1 METAQTSASK
11 TAGTGRE
18 LQHYIG
24 VLRKR
29 WPMLAALVVLATVG
43 TIVWTMR
50 QPRIYEATCSIIIE
64 ANAPQVLEGVK
75 DVIEMGPGGWIYREF
90 AQTQFRIILSRENT
104 QRVID
109 RLGLE
114 HDPSFSRTA
123 DGKGQVS
130 RQDIVFRLL
139 QNVRVVGVRDSR
151 IANITVRDTDPERAV
166 RIANAFADTYI
177 ERNLDYKL
185 EGARTA
191 GSWLGEQTVDL
202 RKRLEAS
209 ELELYKFKKER
220 NLLDVGLDDKLGMT
234 RQNLQALNQKL
245 ADVKAKRIEI
255 ESIRKLILA
264 AKNDIAERESLP
276 EIRDNVVVQKLRENY
291 LDLSKIKADLDS
303 RYGEKHPKIENI
315 QKQLEAIQHD
325 YRKELDQ
332 VLKAFDKRYQAL
344 LDTESGLS
352 KWMHQEKQ
360 QALELAKLEV
370 EYRPLSR
377 DAENNAKMFSL
388 ISQRQK
394 EIDLTGLLRSNNV
407 RILDRANTPKWPV
420 SPRLSFNLAVG
431 LFVGLL
437 LGLLLVFGIEAL
449 DNTVKTPEAAE
460 ALVGAPLLG
469 VLPILVHSRQRTAEN
484 ATERDLT
491 VFKDPTSA
499 AAEAC
504 RSIRTNLMFLS
515 AEKEV
520 QVLVVTSPGPQDG
533 KTTAAISLAVTMA
546 QGGARVLLVDTDMR
560 KPRIHRSFGLKSD
573 RGLST
578 VMTGDATLADVICHS
593 QVPNLDVLPCGPTP
607 PNPAEL
613 IHTER
618 FREILAQCRR
628 EYGRV
633 VLDSPPAAF
642 VTDPAILGNLA
653 DGVVLVVRAGHTTRE
668 VVSFARRQINDA
680 RARILGV
687 VINQTDRRAG
697 GYGYGYGYSY
707 YAPYGRYYRSA

>member
-1 METAQTSASK
+1 METAQESASK
-11 TAGTGRE
+11 SAGTSRE

-29 WPMLAALVVLATVG
+29 WPVLAALVVMVTVG
-43 TIVWTMR
+43 TLVWTIR
-50 QPRIYEATCSIIIE
+50 QPRIYEAACSIIIE
-64 ANAPQVLEGVK
+64 TNAPQVLEGVK
-75 DVIEMGPGGWIYREF
+75 DVIEMGSGSWMYREF
-90 AQTQFRIILSRENT
+90 SQTQFRIILSRENT

-109 RLGLE
+109 RMGLE
-114 HDPSFSRTA
+114 HDPTFGRTV

-130 RQDIVFRLL
+130 GQDIVSRLL
-139 QNVRVVGVRDSR
+139 GMVKVGGVRDSR
-151 IANITVRDTDPERAV
+151 IANIAVRDTDPERAV

-202 RKRLEAS
+202 RKRLEDS

-220 NLLDVGLDDKLGMT
+220 NLLDIGLDDKQGMT

-245 ADVKAKRIEI
+245 ADVRAKRIEI

-276 EIRDNVVVQKLRENY
+276 EIRDNVVVEKLRENY
-291 LDLSKIKADLDS
+291 LDLLKIKADLDS
-303 RYGEKHPKIENI
+303 RYGEKHPKIDNI
-315 QKQLEAIQHD
+315 QKQIEAIQRD
-325 YRKELDQ
+325 YRRELDQ

-377 DAENNAKMFSL
+377 DAENNAKMFGL

-407 RILDRANTPKWPV
+407 RILDRATTPRWPV
-420 SPRLSFNLAVG
+420 SPRLPLNLAVG
-431 LFVGLL
+431 LFAGLF
-437 LGLLLVFGIEAL
+437 LGMLLVFGIEAL

-469 VLPILVHSRQRTAEN
+469 MLPILVHARQRTAAN
-484 ATERDLT
+484 TTERDLT

-520 QVLVVTSPGPQDG
+520 HVLVVTSPGPQDG

-560 KPRIHRSFGLKSD
+560 KPRVHRAFGLKSD

-578 VMTGDATLADVICHS
+578 VMMGDAALADVICHS
-593 QVPNLDVLPCGPTP
+593 EVPNLDVLPCGPTP

-618 FREILAQCRR
+618 FRQILEQCKRD
-628 EYGRV
+628 YARV
-633 VLDSPPAAF
+633 VLDSPPAGF

-668 VVSFARRQINDA
+668 AVSFARRQLSDA

-687 VINQTDRRAG
+687 IINRTDRRAG
-697 GYGYGYGYSY
+697 GYGYYSY

>member
-1 METAQTSASK
+1 METAQASASK
-11 TAGTGRE
+11 TAGTVRE
-18 LQHYIG
+18 FQHYIG

-29 WPMLAALVVLATVG
+29 WPVLAAVVVLATVG
-43 TIVWTMR
+43 TVVWTMR
-50 QPRIYEATCSIIIE
+50 QPRIFQANCSIIIE
-64 ANAPQVLEGVK
+64 NNAPQVLEGVK
-75 DVIEMGPGGWIYREF
+75 DVVEMGSGGWMYREF
-90 AQTQFRIILSRENT
+90 SQTQFRIILSQENA

-114 HDPSFSRTA
+114 HDPSVGRTA
-123 DGKGQVS
+123 DGRQVS
-130 RQDIVFRLL
+130 RQDMVSRLL
-139 QNVRVVGVRDSR
+139 GSVKVAGVRDSR
-151 IANITVRDTDPERAV
+151 IANITVSDTDPERAT

-202 RKRLEAS
+202 RKRLETS

-220 NLLDVGLDDKLGMT
+220 NLLDLGLDDKLGMT

-245 ADVKAKRIEI
+245 ADVRAKRIEV

-264 AKNDIAERESLP
+264 AKNDIAEKESLP
-276 EIRDNVVVQKLRENY
+276 EIRDNVVVEKLRENY
-291 LDLSKIKADLDS
+291 LDLSKIKADLDA
-303 RYGEKHPKIENI
+303 RYGEKHPKIDNI
-315 QKQLEAIQHD
+315 QKQLEAIQRD
-325 YRKELDQ
+325 YRRELDQ

-377 DAENNAKMFSL
+377 DAENNAKMFGL

-407 RILDRANTPKWPV
+407 RILDRAITPRWPV

-431 LFVGLL
+431 LFAGLV
-437 LGLLLVFGIEAL
+437 LGMLLVLGIEAL
-449 DNTVKTPEAAE
+449 DNTIKTPEAAE

-469 VLPILVHSRQRTAEN
+469 MLPILVHARQRTAEN

-515 AEKEV
+515 AEKDV
-520 QVLVVTSPGPQDG
+520 HVLVVTSPGPQDG
-533 KTTAAISLAVTMA
+533 KTTAAISLAITMA

-578 VMTGDATLADVICHS
+578 VMMGDAKLADVVFHS
-593 QVPNLDVLPCGPTP
+593 EVPNLDVLPCGPTP

-613 IHTER
+613 IHTDR
-618 FREILAQCRR
+618 FREILEQCKRD
-628 EYGRV
+628 YSRV
-633 VLDSPPAAF
+633 VLDSPPAGF

-668 VVSFARRQINDA
+668 AVSFARRQINDA

-687 VINQTDRRAG
+687 IINRTDRRAG
-697 GYGYGYGYSY
+697 GYGYYSY
-707 YAPYGRYYRSA
+707 YAPYGRYYRAA

>member
-1 METAQTSASK
+1 METAQASASK
-11 TAGTGRE
+11 TAGTVRE
-18 LQHYIG
+18 FQHYIG

-29 WPMLAALVVLATVG
+29 WPVLAAVVVLATVG
-43 TIVWTMR
+43 TVVWTMR
-50 QPRIYEATCSIIIE
+50 QPRIFQANCSIIIE
-64 ANAPQVLEGVK
+64 NNAPQVLEGVK
-75 DVIEMGPGGWIYREF
+75 DVVEMGSGGWMYREF
-90 AQTQFRIILSRENT
+90 SQTQFRIILSQENA

-114 HDPSFSRTA
+114 HDPSVGRTA
-123 DGKGQVS
+123 DGRQVS
-130 RQDIVFRLL
+130 RQDMVSRLL
-139 QNVRVVGVRDSR
+139 GRVKVAGVRDSR
-151 IANITVRDTDPERAV
+151 IANITVSDTDPERAT

-202 RKRLEAS
+202 RKRLETS

-220 NLLDVGLDDKLGMT
+220 NLLDLGLDDKLGMT
-234 RQNLQALNQKL
+234 RQNLQVLNQKL
-245 ADVKAKRIEI
+245 ADVRAKRIEV

-264 AKNDIAERESLP
+264 AKNDIAEKESLP
-276 EIRDNVVVQKLRENY
+276 EIRDNVVVEKLRENY
-291 LDLSKIKADLDS
+291 LDLSKIKADLDA
-303 RYGEKHPKIENI
+303 RYGEKHPKIDNI
-315 QKQLEAIQHD
+315 QKQLEAIQRD
-325 YRKELDQ
+325 YRRELDQ

-377 DAENNAKMFSL
+377 DAENNAKMFGL

-407 RILDRANTPKWPV
+407 RILDRATTPRWPV
-420 SPRLSFNLAVG
+420 SPRLSLNLAVG
-431 LFVGLL
+431 LFAGLVLGML
-437 LGLLLVFGIEAL
+437 LMLGIEAL
-449 DNTVKTPEAAE
+449 DNTIKTPEAAE

-469 VLPILVHSRQRTAEN
+469 MLPILVHARQRTAEN

-515 AEKEV
+515 AEKDV
-520 QVLVVTSPGPQDG
+520 HVLVVTSPGPQDG
-533 KTTAAISLAVTMA
+533 KTTAAISLAITMA

-578 VMTGDATLADVICHS
+578 VMMGDAKLADVVFHS
-593 QVPNLDVLPCGPTP
+593 EVPNLDVLPCGPTP

-618 FREILAQCRR
+618 FREILEQCKRD
-628 EYGRV
+628 YSRV
-633 VLDSPPAAF
+633 VLDSPPAGF

-668 VVSFARRQINDA
+668 AASFARRQLTDA

-687 VINQTDRRAG
+687 VINRTDRRAG
-697 GYGYGYGYSY
+697 GYGYYSY
-707 YAPYGRYYRSA
+707 YAPYGRYYRAA

>member
-1 METAQTSASK
+1 METPQASESK
-11 TAGTGRE
+11 NAGTGHE
-18 LQHYIG
+18 LQHYVG

-29 WPMLAALVVLATVG
+29 WPVVAAFVVLAAVG
-43 TIVWTMR
+43 TMVWTIR
-50 QPRIYEATCSIIIE
+50 QPRIYEASCSIIIE
-64 ANAPQVLEGVK
+64 TNAPQVLEGFK
-75 DVIEMGPGGWIYREF
+75 DVIEMGPGGWMYREF
-90 AQTQFRIILSRENT
+90 SQTQFRIILSQENA

-114 HDPSFSRTA
+114 HDPIFARTV
-123 DGKGQVS
+123 DGKGQTS
-130 RQDIVFRLL
+130 RQDIVSQLL
-139 QNVRVVGVRDSR
+139 KNVKVVGLRESR
-151 IANITVRDTDPERAV
+151 IASITVRDTDPARAV

-209 ELELYKFKKER
+209 ELDLYKFKKER
-220 NLLDVGLDDKLGMT
+220 NLLDVSLDDKQGMT

-245 ADVKAKRIEI
+245 ADVKVRRIEI

-276 EIRDNVVVQKLRENY
+276 EIRDNPVVQKLRENY
-291 LDLSKIKADLDS
+291 LDLSKTKADLDA
-303 RYGEKHPKIENI
+303 RYGEKHPKIDNI
-315 QKQLEAIQHD
+315 QKQLEAIQRD

-344 LDTESGLS
+344 LDTETGLS

-360 QALELAKLEV
+360 QALDLAKIEV

-377 DAENNAKMFSL
+377 DAENNAKMFGL
-388 ISQRQK
+388 VSQRQK

-407 RILDRANTPKWPV
+407 RILDRAITPRLPV

-431 LFVGLL
+431 LFAGLI
-437 LGLLLVFGIEAL
+437 LGLLLVLGIEAL

-469 VLPILVHSRQRTAEN
+469 MLPVLVHARQRTSAN

-520 QVLVVTSPGPQDG
+520 RVLVVTSPGPQDG

-546 QGGARVLLVDTDMR
+546 QGGGRVLLVDTDMR

-578 VMTGDATLADVICHS
+578 VMMGDAALADVICHS
-593 QVPNLDVLPCGPTP
+593 EVPNLDVLPCGPTP

-613 IHTER
+613 IHTGR
-618 FREILAQCRR
+618 FREILDQCRR
-628 EYGRV
+628 DYSRV
-633 VLDSPPAAF
+633 VMDSPPAGF

-668 VVSFARRQINDA
+668 AVSFARRQINDA

-687 VINQTDRRAG
+687 VINRTDRRAA
-697 GYGYGYGYSY
+697 GYGYSY
-707 YAPYGRYYRSA
+707 YAPYGRYYHAA

>member
-1 METAQTSASK
+1 METAQASAWK

-18 LQHYIG
+18 FQHYIG

-29 WPMLAALVVLATVG
+29 WPSFAAVVVLAAVG
-43 TIVWTMR
+43 TVIWTIR
-50 QPRIYEATCSIIIE
+50 QPRIFEASCAIIIE
-64 ANAPQVLEGVK
+64 NNAPQVLEGVK
-75 DVIEMGPGGWIYREF
+75 DVVEMGSGGWMYREF
-90 AQTQFRIILSRENT
+90 SQTQFRIILSQENA

-114 HDPSFSRTA
+114 HDPSFGRTA
-123 DGKGQVS
+123 DGKGQVP
-130 RQDIVFRLL
+130 RQDIVSRLRKS
-139 QNVRVVGVRDSR
+139 VKVVGVKDSR
-151 IANITVRDTDPERAV
+151 IANITVRDTDPERAT
-166 RIANAFADTYI
+166 RIANGFADTYI

-276 EIRDNVVVQKLRENY
+276 EIRDNAVVQKLRENY
-291 LDLSKIKADLDS
+291 LDLSKIKADLDA

-315 QKQLEAIQHD
+315 QKQLEAIQRD
-325 YRKELDQ
+325 YRRELDQ
-332 VLKAFDKRYQAL
+332 VLKAFDKRYEAL

-377 DAENNAKMFSL
+377 DAENNAKMFGL

-407 RILDRANTPKWPV
+407 RILDRATTPRSPV
-420 SPRLSFNLAVG
+420 SPLLSFNLAVG
-431 LFVGLL
+431 LFAGLVVGLVL
-437 LGLLLVFGIEAL
+437 AFGIEAL

-469 VLPILVHSRQRTAEN
+469 MLPILVHARQRTVEN

-491 VFKDPTSA
+491 VFKEPTSA

-520 QVLVVTSPGPQDG
+520 HVMVVTSPGPQDG

-578 VMTGDATLADVICHS
+578 VMTGDATLADVIFHS
-593 QVPNLDVLPCGPTP
+593 EVPNLDVLPCGPTP

-628 EYGRV
+628 DYGRV
-633 VLDSPPAAF
+633 GLDSPPAAF

-668 VVSFARRQINDA
+668 AVSFARRQISDA

-687 VINQTDRRAG
+687 IINRTDRRAG
-697 GYGYGYGYSY
+697 GYGYYSY
-707 YAPYGRYYRSA
+707 YAPYGRYYRAA

>member
-264 AKNDIAERESLP
+264 AKNDIAEKESLP
-276 EIRDNVVVQKLRENY
+276 EIRDNVVVEKLRENY
-291 LDLSKIKADLDS
+291 LDLSKIKADLDA
-303 RYGEKHPKIENI
+303 RYGEKHPKIDNI
-315 QKQLEAIQHD
+315 QKQLEAIQRD
-325 YRKELDQ
+325 YRRELDQ

-377 DAENNAKMFSL
+377 DAENNAKMFGL

-407 RILDRANTPKWPV
+407 RILDRAITPRWPV

-431 LFVGLL
+431 LFAGLVLGML
-437 LGLLLVFGIEAL
+437 LMLGIEAL
-449 DNTVKTPEAAE
+449 DNTIKTPEAAE

-469 VLPILVHSRQRTAEN
+469 MLPILVHARQRTAEN

-520 QVLVVTSPGPQDG
+520 HVLVVTSPGPQDG
-533 KTTAAISLAVTMA
+533 KTTAAISLAITMA

-578 VMTGDATLADVICHS
+578 VMMGDAKLADVVFHS
-593 QVPNLDVLPCGPTP
+593 EVPNLDVLPCGPTP

-613 IHTER
+613 IHTDR
-618 FREILAQCRR
+618 FREILEQCKRD
-628 EYGRV
+628 YSRV
-633 VLDSPPAAF
+633 VLDSPPAGF

-668 VVSFARRQINDA
+668 AVSFARRQINDA

-687 VINQTDRRAG
+687 IINRTDRRAG
-697 GYGYGYGYSY
+697 GYGYYSY
-707 YAPYGRYYRSA
+707 YAPYGRYYRAA

>member
-1 METAQTSASK
+1 METSEASASK
-11 TAGTGRE
+11 PTGTGRE

-24 VLRKR
+24 VVRKR
-29 WPMLAALVVLATVG
+29 WPLAAGLVVLATVG
-43 TIVWTMR
+43 TFVWTIR
-50 QPRIYEATCSIIIE
+50 QPRIYEAACSIIIE
-64 ANAPQVLEGVK
+64 TNAPQVLEGVK
-75 DVIEMGPGGWIYREF
+75 DVIEMGSGGWMYREF
-90 AQTQFRIILSRENT
+90 SQTQFRIILSRENA

-114 HDPSFSRTA
+114 HDPTFGRTA
-123 DGKGQVS
+123 HAKGQIP
-130 RQDIVFRLL
+130 REELVFRLL
-139 QNVRVVGVRDSR
+139 QNVKVLGVRESR
-151 IANITVRDTDPERAV
+151 IANIAVRDTDPERAV

-202 RKRLEAS
+202 RKRLENS
-209 ELELYKFKKER
+209 ELELYKFKKEG
-220 NLLDVGLDDKLGMT
+220 NLLDIGLDDKQGMT

-245 ADVKAKRIEI
+245 ADVRAKRIEI

-264 AKNDIAERESLP
+264 AKNDISERESLP
-276 EIRDNVVVQKLRENY
+276 EIRDNVVVEKLRENY

-303 RYGEKHPKIENI
+303 RYGEKHPKIDNI
-315 QKQLEAIQHD
+315 QKQLEAIQRD

-332 VLKAFDKRYQAL
+332 VLKAFDKRYEAL
-344 LDTESGLS
+344 LDTQAGLS
-352 KWMHQEKQ
+352 KWMQQEKQ

-377 DAENNAKMFSL
+377 DAENNAKMFGL

-407 RILDRANTPKWPV
+407 RILDRATTPRFPV
-420 SPRLSFNLAVG
+420 SPRFSLNLSAG
-431 LFVGLL
+431 LFGGLL
-437 LGLLLVFGIEAL
+437 LGMLLVFGIEAL

-469 VLPILVHSRQRTAEN
+469 MLPILVHARQRSAEN

-491 VFKDPTSA
+491 VFKDPTSP

-520 QVLVVTSPGPQDG
+520 HVLVVTSPGPQDG

-546 QGGARVLLVDTDMR
+546 QGGSRVLLIDTDMR

-578 VMTGDATLADVICHS
+578 VMMGDAKLADVIS
-593 QVPNLDVLPCGPTP
+593 SSEVPNLDVLPCGPTP

-618 FREILAQCRR
+618 FRQILEQCKRD
-628 EYGRV
+628 YARV
-633 VLDSPPAAF
+633 VMDSPPAGF

-668 VVSFARRQINDA
+668 AVSFARRQLNDA

-687 VINQTDRRAG
+687 VINRTDRRTG
-697 GYGYGYGYSY
+697 GYGYYSY

>member
-1 METAQTSASK
+1 METAQASASK
-11 TAGTGRE
+11 TAGTVRE
-18 LQHYIG
+18 FQHYIG

-29 WPMLAALVVLATVG
+29 WPVLAAVVVLATVG
-43 TIVWTMR
+43 TVVWTMR
-50 QPRIYEATCSIIIE
+50 QPRIFQANCSIIIE
-64 ANAPQVLEGVK
+64 NNAPQVLEGVK
-75 DVIEMGPGGWIYREF
+75 DVVEMGSGGWMYREF
-90 AQTQFRIILSRENT
+90 SQTQFRIILSQENA

-114 HDPSFSRTA
+114 HDPSVGRTA
-123 DGKGQVS
+123 DGRQVS
-130 RQDIVFRLL
+130 RQDMVSRLL
-139 QNVRVVGVRDSR
+139 GSVKVAGVRDSR
-151 IANITVRDTDPERAV
+151 IANITVSDTDPERAT

-202 RKRLEAS
+202 RKRLETS

-220 NLLDVGLDDKLGMT
+220 NLLDLGLDDKLGMT
-234 RQNLQALNQKL
+234 RQNLQVLNQKL

-264 AKNDIAERESLP
+264 AKNDIAEKESLP
-276 EIRDNVVVQKLRENY
+276 EIRDNVVVEKLRENY
-291 LDLSKIKADLDS
+291 LDLSKIKADLDA
-303 RYGEKHPKIENI
+303 RYGEKHPKIDNI
-315 QKQLEAIQHD
+315 QKQLEAIQRD
-325 YRKELDQ
+325 YRRELDQ

-377 DAENNAKMFSL
+377 DAENNAKMFGL

-407 RILDRANTPKWPV
+407 RILDRAITPRWPV

-431 LFVGLL
+431 LFAGLVLGML
-437 LGLLLVFGIEAL
+437 LMLGIEAL
-449 DNTVKTPEAAE
+449 DNTIKTPEAAE

-469 VLPILVHSRQRTAEN
+469 MLPILVHARQRTAEN

-515 AEKEV
+515 AEKDV
-520 QVLVVTSPGPQDG
+520 HVLVVTSPGPQDG
-533 KTTAAISLAVTMA
+533 KTTAAISLAITMA

-578 VMTGDATLADVICHS
+578 VMMGDAKLADVVFHS
-593 QVPNLDVLPCGPTP
+593 EVPNLDVLPCGPTP

-613 IHTER
+613 IHTDR
-618 FREILAQCRR
+618 FREILEQCKRD
-628 EYGRV
+628 YSRV
-633 VLDSPPAAF
+633 VLDSPPAGF

-668 VVSFARRQINDA
+668 AVSFARRQINDA

-687 VINQTDRRAG
+687 IINRTDRRAG
-697 GYGYGYGYSY
+697 GYGYYSY
-707 YAPYGRYYRSA
+707 YAPYGRYYRAA

>member
-1 METAQTSASK
+1 METAQASASK
-11 TAGTGRE
+11 TAGTVRE
-18 LQHYIG
+18 FQHYIG

-29 WPMLAALVVLATVG
+29 WPVLAAVVVLATVG
-43 TIVWTMR
+43 TVVWTMR
-50 QPRIYEATCSIIIE
+50 QPRIFQANCSIIIE
-64 ANAPQVLEGVK
+64 NNAPQVLEGVK
-75 DVIEMGPGGWIYREF
+75 DVVEMGSGGWMYREF
-90 AQTQFRIILSRENT
+90 SQTQFRIILSQENA

-114 HDPSFSRTA
+114 HDPSVGRTA
-123 DGKGQVS
+123 DGRQVS
-130 RQDIVFRLL
+130 RQDMVSRLL
-139 QNVRVVGVRDSR
+139 GSVKVAGVRDSR
-151 IANITVRDTDPERAV
+151 IANITVSDTDPERAT

-202 RKRLEAS
+202 RKRLETS

-220 NLLDVGLDDKLGMT
+220 NLLDLGLDDKLGMT
-234 RQNLQALNQKL
+234 RQNLQVLNQKL
-245 ADVKAKRIEI
+245 ADVRAKRIEV

-264 AKNDIAERESLP
+264 AKNDIAEKESLP
-276 EIRDNVVVQKLRENY
+276 EIRDNVVVEKLRENY
-291 LDLSKIKADLDS
+291 LDLSKIKADLDA
-303 RYGEKHPKIENI
+303 RYGEKHPKIDNI
-315 QKQLEAIQHD
+315 QKQLEAIQRD
-325 YRKELDQ
+325 YRRELDQ

-377 DAENNAKMFSL
+377 DAENNAKMFGL

-407 RILDRANTPKWPV
+407 RILDRAITPRWPV

-431 LFVGLL
+431 LFAGLVLGML
-437 LGLLLVFGIEAL
+437 LMLGIEAL
-449 DNTVKTPEAAE
+449 DNTIKTPEAAE

-469 VLPILVHSRQRTAEN
+469 MLPILVHARQRTAEN

-491 VFKDPTSA
+491 VFKEPTSA

-515 AEKEV
+515 AEKDV
-520 QVLVVTSPGPQDG
+520 HVLVVTSPGPQDG
-533 KTTAAISLAVTMA
+533 KTTAAISLAITMA

-578 VMTGDATLADVICHS
+578 VMMGDAKLADVVFHS
-593 QVPNLDVLPCGPTP
+593 EVPNLDVLPCGPTP

-613 IHTER
+613 IHTDR
-618 FREILAQCRR
+618 FREILEQCKRD
-628 EYGRV
+628 YSRV
-633 VLDSPPAAF
+633 VLDSPPAGF

-668 VVSFARRQINDA
+668 AVSFARRQINDA

-687 VINQTDRRAG
+687 IINRTDRRAG
-697 GYGYGYGYSY
+697 GYGYYSY
-707 YAPYGRYYRSA
+707 YAPYGRYYRAA

>member
-1 METAQTSASK
+1 METAQASVSK
-11 TAGTGRE
+11 TPGAGRE
-18 LQHYIG
+18 LQHYITI
-24 VLRKR
+24 LRKR
-29 WPMLAALVVLATVG
+29 WPVLAAVVVLAVVG
-43 TIVWTMR
+43 TVVWTIR
-50 QPRIYEATCSIIIE
+50 QPRIFQATCSIIIE
-64 ANAPQVLEGVK
+64 NNAPQVLEGVK
-75 DVIEMGPGGWIYREF
+75 DVVEMGSGGWMYREF
-90 AQTQFRIILSRENT
+90 SQTQFRIILSQENAL
-104 QRVID
+104 RVID

-114 HDPSFSRTA
+114 HEPSFGRTL
-123 DGKGQVS
+123 DGRVVS
-130 RQDIVFRLL
+130 RQDIVSRLL
-139 QNVRVVGVRDSR
+139 GSVRVVGVKDSR
-151 IANITVRDTDPERAV
+151 IANITVSDTLPERAT

-177 ERNLDYKL
+177 ERNLDFKL

-202 RKRLEAS
+202 RKRLEDS

-220 NLLDVGLDDKLGMT
+220 SLLDVGLDDKLGMT

-245 ADVKAKRIEI
+245 ADVRAKRIEM

-264 AKNDIAERESLP
+264 AQNDIAERESLP
-276 EIRDNVVVQKLRENY
+276 EIRDNAVVQKLRENY
-291 LDLSKIKADLDS
+291 LDLSKTKADLDA
-303 RYGEKHPKIENI
+303 RYGEKHPKIDNI
-315 QKQLEAIQHD
+315 QKQLEAIQRD
-325 YRKELDQ
+325 YRRELEQ

-360 QALELAKLEV
+360 QALELAKIEV

-377 DAENNAKMFSL
+377 DADNNAKMFGL

-407 RILDRANTPKWPV
+407 RILDRATTPRLPV

-431 LFVGLL
+431 LFGGGLL
-437 LGLLLVFGIEAL
+437 GMLLVFGFEAL

-469 VLPILVHSRQRTAEN
+469 MLPILVHARQRTAEN

-520 QVLVVTSPGPQDG
+520 HVLVVTSPGPQDG
-533 KTTAAISLAVTMA
+533 KTTVAISLAVTMA
-546 QGGARVLLVDTDMR
+546 QGGARVLLVDSDMR

-578 VMTGDATLADVICHS
+578 VMMGDAALADVILHS
-593 QVPNLDVLPCGPTP
+593 EVPNLDVLPCGPTP

-613 IHTER
+613 IHTAR
-618 FREILAQCRR
+618 FREILDQCRR
-628 EYGRV
+628 DYSRV

-668 VVSFARRQINDA
+668 AVSFARRQINDA

-687 VINQTDRRAG
+687 VINRTDRRGG
-697 GYGYGYGYSY
+697 GYGYYSY
-707 YAPYGRYYRSA
+707 YAPYGRYYRAV

>member
-1 METAQTSASK
+1 METARASASK
-11 TAGTGRE
+11 ASGTGRE
-18 LQHYIG
+18 LQHYVS

-29 WPMLAALVVLATVG
+29 WPVLAAVVVLATVG
-43 TIVWTMR
+43 TIVWTIR
-50 QPRIYEATCSIIIE
+50 QRRIYEASCSIIIE
-64 ANAPQVLEGVK
+64 TNAPQVLEGVK
-75 DVIEMGPGGWIYREF
+75 DVIEMGPGGWMYREF
-90 AQTQFRIILSRENT
+90 SQTQFRIILSRENT

-109 RLGLE
+109 RLGLA
-114 HDPSFSRTA
+114 HDPSFDRL
-123 DGKGQVS
+123 DDDEGQVS
-130 RQDIVFRLL
+130 RQDIVSRLL
-139 QNVRVVGVRDSR
+139 KRVKVAGIRDSR
-151 IANITVRDTDPERAV
+151 IANITVSDTDPERAV

-202 RKRLEAS
+202 RKRLEDS
-209 ELELYKFKKER
+209 ELELYKFKKDR
-220 NLLDVGLDDKLGMT
+220 NLLDVSLDDKQGMT

-291 LDLSKIKADLDS
+291 LDLSKTKADLDA
-303 RYGEKHPKIENI
+303 RYGEKHPKIDNI
-315 QKQLEAIQHD
+315 QKQLEAIQRD

-377 DAENNAKMFSL
+377 DAENNAKMFGL

-407 RILDRANTPKWPV
+407 RILDRATRPRLPV

-431 LFVGLL
+431 LFAGII
-437 LGLLLVFGIEAL
+437 LGMLLVFGLEAL

-469 VLPILVHSRQRTAEN
+469 MLPILVHARQRAAEN

-520 QVLVVTSPGPQDG
+520 HLLVVTSPGPQDG
-533 KTTAAISLAVTMA
+533 KTTAAISLAITMA
-546 QGGARVLLVDTDMR
+546 QGGSRVLLVDTDMR

-578 VMTGDATLADVICHS
+578 VMMGDAALADVICHS
-593 QVPNLDVLPCGPTP
+593 EVPNLDVLPCGPTP

-613 IHTER
+613 IHTDR
-618 FREILAQCRR
+618 FREILDQCRR
-628 EYGRV
+628 DYARV
-633 VLDSPPAAF
+633 VMDSPPAAF

-668 VVSFARRQINDA
+668 AVSFARRQINDA

-687 VINQTDRRAG
+687 VINRTDRRGG
-697 GYGYGYGYSY
+697 GYGYYSY
-707 YAPYGRYYRSA
+707 YAPYGRYYRSS

>member
-1 METAQTSASK
+1 METAQESASK
-11 TAGTGRE
+11 TAGTSRE

-29 WPMLAALVVLATVG
+29 WPVLAAVVVLATVG
-43 TIVWTMR
+43 TFVWTTR
-50 QPRIYEATCSIIIE
+50 QPRIFQATCSIIIE
-64 ANAPQVLEGVK
+64 NNAPQVLEGVK
-75 DVIEMGPGGWIYREF
+75 DVVEMGSGGWMYREF
-90 AQTQFRIILSRENT
+90 SQTQFRIILSQENA

-114 HDPSFSRTA
+114 HDPSVGRTA
-123 DGKGQVS
+123 DGRQVS
-130 RQDIVFRLL
+130 RQDMVSRLL
-139 QNVRVVGVRDSR
+139 GSVKVAGVRDSR
-151 IANITVRDTDPERAV
+151 IANITVSDTDPERAT

-202 RKRLEAS
+202 RKRLETS

-220 NLLDVGLDDKLGMT
+220 NLLDLGLDDKLGMT
-234 RQNLQALNQKL
+234 RQNLQVLNQKL
-245 ADVKAKRIEI
+245 ADVRAKRIEV

-264 AKNDIAERESLP
+264 AKNDIAEKESLP
-276 EIRDNVVVQKLRENY
+276 EIRDNVVVEKLRENY
-291 LDLSKIKADLDS
+291 LDLSKIKADLDA
-303 RYGEKHPKIENI
+303 RYGEKHPKIDNI
-315 QKQLEAIQHD
+315 QKQLEAIQRD
-325 YRKELDQ
+325 YRRELDQ

-377 DAENNAKMFSL
+377 DAENNAKMFGL

-407 RILDRANTPKWPV
+407 RILDRAITPRWPV

-431 LFVGLL
+431 LFAGLVLGML
-437 LGLLLVFGIEAL
+437 LMLGIEAL
-449 DNTVKTPEAAE
+449 DNTIKTPEAAE

-469 VLPILVHSRQRTAEN
+469 MLPILVHARQRTAEN

-515 AEKEV
+515 AEKDV
-520 QVLVVTSPGPQDG
+520 HVLVVTSPGPQDG
-533 KTTAAISLAVTMA
+533 KTTAAISLAITMA

-578 VMTGDATLADVICHS
+578 VMMGDAKLADVVFHS
-593 QVPNLDVLPCGPTP
+593 EVPNLDVLPCGPTP

-613 IHTER
+613 IHTDR
-618 FREILAQCRR
+618 FREILEQCKRD
-628 EYGRV
+628 YSRV
-633 VLDSPPAAF
+633 VLDSPPAGF

-668 VVSFARRQINDA
+668 AVSFARRQINDA

-687 VINQTDRRAG
+687 IINRTDRRAG
-697 GYGYGYGYSY
+697 GYGYYSY
-707 YAPYGRYYRSA
+707 YAPYGRYYRAA

>member
-1 METAQTSASK
+1 METAQASASK
-11 TAGTGRE
+11 TAGAGRE
-18 LQHYIG
+18 LQHYIS

-29 WPMLAALVVLATVG
+29 WPVVAALVVLATVG
-43 TIVWTMR
+43 TFVWTIR
-50 QPRIYEATCSIIIE
+50 QPRIYEASSSIIID
-64 ANAPQVLEGVK
+64 ASAPQVLEGVK
-75 DVIEMGPGGWIYREF
+75 DVVEMGAGGWMYREF
-90 AQTQFRIILSRENT
+90 LQTQFRIILSRENT

-114 HDPSFSRTA
+114 HDPSFGRTA
-123 DGKGQVS
+123 DGKGQVP
-130 RQDIVFRLL
+130 RQDIVSRL
-139 QNVRVVGVRDSR
+139 VKSVKVAGVRESR
-151 IANITVRDTDPERAV
+151 VANISVRDTDPERAT
-166 RIANAFADTYI
+166 RISNAFADTYI

-202 RKRLEAS
+202 RKRLEDS
-209 ELELYKFKKER
+209 ELELYHFKKER

-245 ADVKAKRIEI
+245 ADVRAKRIEI

-264 AKNDIAERESLP
+264 AQNDIAERESLP
-276 EIRDNVVVQKLRENY
+276 EIRDNAVVQKLRENY
-291 LDLSKIKADLDS
+291 LDLSKTKADLDA
-303 RYGEKHPKIENI
+303 RYGEKHPKIDNI
-315 QKQLEAIQHD
+315 QKQLEAIQRD
-325 YRKELDQ
+325 YRRELEQ

-377 DAENNAKMFSL
+377 DAENNAKMFGL

-394 EIDLTGLLRSNNV
+394 EIDLTGLLRANNV
-407 RILDRANTPKWPV
+407 RILDRATVPRFPV
-420 SPRLSFNLAVG
+420 SPRLAFNLAAA
-431 LFVGLL
+431 LFAGLL
-437 LGLLLVFGIEAL
+437 LGLLAVFGIEAL
-449 DNTVKTPEAAE
+449 DNTVKTSEAAE
-460 ALVGAPLLG
+460 ALMGAPLLG
-469 VLPILVHSRQRTAEN
+469 MLPVLAHARQRTAEN
-484 ATERDLT
+484 TTERDLT

-515 AEKEV
+515 AEQEV
-520 QVLVVTSPGPQDG
+520 RVLVVTSPGPQDG

-546 QGGARVLLVDTDMR
+546 QGGARVLLVDSDMR

-578 VMTGDATLADVICHS
+578 VIMGDAALADVICHS
-593 QVPNLDVLPCGPTP
+593 EVPNLDVLPCGPTP

-618 FREILAQCRR
+618 FREILDQCRR
-628 EYGRV
+628 DYARV
-633 VLDSPPAAF
+633 VMDSPPAAF
-642 VTDPAILGNLA
+642 VTDPAVLGNLT
-653 DGVVLVVRAGHTTRE
+653 DGVVFVLRAGHTTRE
-668 VVSFARRQINDA
+668 AASFARRQIVDA
-680 RARILGV
+680 RARILGLIV
-687 VINQTDRRAG
+687 NQTDRKAA
-697 GYGYGYGYSY
+697 GYGYAY
-707 YAPYGRYYRSA
+707 YAPYGRYYRST

>member
-1 METAQTSASK
+1 METAHASASK
-11 TAGTGRE
+11 TASTGRE
-18 LQHYIG
+18 LQHYIT

-29 WPMLAALVVLATVG
+29 WPVLAAVVVLATVG
-43 TIVWTMR
+43 TVVWTIR
-50 QPRIYEATCSIIIE
+50 QPRIFQATCSIIIE
-64 ANAPQVLEGVK
+64 NNAPQVLEGVK
-75 DVIEMGPGGWIYREF
+75 DVVEMGSGGWMYREF
-90 AQTQFRIILSRENT
+90 SQTQFRIILSQENA

-114 HDPSFSRTA
+114 HDPSLGRTA
-123 DGKGQVS
+123 DGKGQVP
-130 RQDIVFRLL
+130 RQDIVSRLL
-139 QNVRVVGVRDSR
+139 RSVRVVGVKDSR
-151 IANITVRDTDPERAV
+151 IANIAVSDTDPERAT

-202 RKRLEAS
+202 RKRLEDS

-220 NLLDVGLDDKLGMT
+220 NLLDLGLDDRLGMT

-245 ADVKAKRIEI
+245 ADVRAKRIEV

-264 AKNDIAERESLP
+264 AKNDIAEKESLP
-276 EIRDNVVVQKLRENY
+276 EIRDNAVVQKLRENY
-291 LDLSKIKADLDS
+291 LDLLKIKADLDA
-303 RYGEKHPKIENI
+303 RYGEKHPKIDNI
-315 QKQLEAIQHD
+315 QKQLEAIQRD
-325 YRKELDQ
+325 YRRELDQ

-377 DAENNAKMFSL
+377 DAENNAKMFGL

-407 RILDRANTPKWPV
+407 RILDRATTPRWPV

-431 LFVGLL
+431 LFAALV
-437 LGLLLVFGIEAL
+437 LGMVLMFGIEAL

-469 VLPILVHSRQRTAEN
+469 MLPILSHARQRTAEN
-484 ATERDLT
+484 AAERDLT
-491 VFKDPTSA
+491 VFRDPTSA
-499 AAEAC
+499 VAEAC

-520 QVLVVTSPGPQDG
+520 HVLVVTSPGPQDG

-578 VMTGDATLADVICHS
+578 VMMGDTALADVIFHS
-593 QVPNLDVLPCGPTP
+593 EVPNLDVLPCGPTP

-618 FREILAQCRR
+618 FREILDQCRR
-628 EYGRV
+628 DYARV

-668 VVSFARRQINDA
+668 AVSFARRQINDA

-687 VINQTDRRAG
+687 IINRTDRRAG
-697 GYGYGYGYSY
+697 GYGYYSY
-707 YAPYGRYYRSA
+707 YAPYGRYYRAA

>member
-1 METAQTSASK
+1 METAQASASK
-11 TAGTGRE
+11 TAGTVRE
-18 LQHYIG
+18 FQHYIG

-29 WPMLAALVVLATVG
+29 WPVLAAVVVLATVG
-43 TIVWTMR
+43 TVVWTMR
-50 QPRIYEATCSIIIE
+50 QPRIFQANCSIIIE
-64 ANAPQVLEGVK
+64 NNAPQVLEGVK
-75 DVIEMGPGGWIYREF
+75 DVVEMGSGGWMYREF
-90 AQTQFRIILSRENT
+90 SQTQFRIILSQENA

-114 HDPSFSRTA
+114 HDPSVGRTA
-123 DGKGQVS
+123 DGRQVS
-130 RQDIVFRLL
+130 RQDMVSRLL
-139 QNVRVVGVRDSR
+139 GSVKVAGVRDSR
-151 IANITVRDTDPERAV
+151 IANITVSDTDPERAT

-202 RKRLEAS
+202 RKRLETS

-220 NLLDVGLDDKLGMT
+220 NLLDLGLDDKLGMT
-234 RQNLQALNQKL
+234 RQNLQVLNQKL
-245 ADVKAKRIEI
+245 ADVRAKRIEV

-264 AKNDIAERESLP
+264 AKNDIAEKESLP
-276 EIRDNVVVQKLRENY
+276 EIRNNVVVEKLRENY
-291 LDLSKIKADLDS
+291 LDLSKIKADLDA
-303 RYGEKHPKIENI
+303 RYGEKHPKIDNI
-315 QKQLEAIQHD
+315 QKQLEAIQRD
-325 YRKELDQ
+325 YRRELDQ

-377 DAENNAKMFSL
+377 DAENNAKMFGL

-407 RILDRANTPKWPV
+407 RILDSAITPRWPV

-431 LFVGLL
+431 LFAGLVLGML
-437 LGLLLVFGIEAL
+437 LMLGIEAL
-449 DNTVKTPEAAE
+449 DNTIKTPEAAE

-469 VLPILVHSRQRTAEN
+469 MLPILVHARQRTAEN

-491 VFKDPTSA
+491 VFKEPTSA

-515 AEKEV
+515 AEKDV
-520 QVLVVTSPGPQDG
+520 HVLVVTSPGPQDG
-533 KTTAAISLAVTMA
+533 KTTAAISLAITMA

-578 VMTGDATLADVICHS
+578 VMMGDAKLADVVFHS
-593 QVPNLDVLPCGPTP
+593 EVPNLDVLPCGPTP

-613 IHTER
+613 IHTDR
-618 FREILAQCRR
+618 FREILEQCKRD
-628 EYGRV
+628 YSRV
-633 VLDSPPAAF
+633 VLDSPPAGF

-668 VVSFARRQINDA
+668 AVSFARRQINDA

-687 VINQTDRRAG
+687 IINRTDRRAG
-697 GYGYGYGYSY
+697 GYGYYSY
-707 YAPYGRYYRSA
+707 YAPYGRYYRAA

>member
-1 METAQTSASK
+1 METAQASASK
-11 TAGTGRE
+11 TAGTVRE
-18 LQHYIG
+18 FQHYIG

-29 WPMLAALVVLATVG
+29 WPVLAAVVVLATVG
-43 TIVWTMR
+43 TVVWTMR
-50 QPRIYEATCSIIIE
+50 QPRIFQANCSIIIE
-64 ANAPQVLEGVK
+64 NNAPQVLEGVK
-75 DVIEMGPGGWIYREF
+75 DVVEMGSGGWMYREF
-90 AQTQFRIILSRENT
+90 SQTQFRIILSQENA

-114 HDPSFSRTA
+114 HDPSVGRTA
-123 DGKGQVS
+123 DGRQVS
-130 RQDIVFRLL
+130 RQDMVSRLL
-139 QNVRVVGVRDSR
+139 GSVKVAGVRDSR
-151 IANITVRDTDPERAV
+151 IANITVSDTDPERAT

-202 RKRLEAS
+202 RKRLETS

-220 NLLDVGLDDKLGMT
+220 NLLDLGLDDKLGMT
-234 RQNLQALNQKL
+234 RQNLQVLNQKL
-245 ADVKAKRIEI
+245 ADVRAKRIEV

-264 AKNDIAERESLP
+264 AKNDIAEKESLP
-276 EIRDNVVVQKLRENY
+276 EIRDNVVVEKLRENY
-291 LDLSKIKADLDS
+291 LDLSKIKADLDA
-303 RYGEKHPKIENI
+303 RYGEKHPKIDNI
-315 QKQLEAIQHD
+315 QKQLEAIQRD
-325 YRKELDQ
+325 YRRELDQ

-377 DAENNAKMFSL
+377 DAENNAKMFGL

-407 RILDRANTPKWPV
+407 RILDRAITPRWPV

-431 LFVGLL
+431 LFAGLVLGML
-437 LGLLLVFGIEAL
+437 LMLGIEAL
-449 DNTVKTPEAAE
+449 DNTIKTPEAAE

-469 VLPILVHSRQRTAEN
+469 MLPILVHARQRTAEN

-515 AEKEV
+515 AEKDV
-520 QVLVVTSPGPQDG
+520 HVLVVTSPGPQDG
-533 KTTAAISLAVTMA
+533 KTTAAISLAITMA

-578 VMTGDATLADVICHS
+578 VMMGDAKLADVVFHS
-593 QVPNLDVLPCGPTP
+593 EVPNLDVLPCGPTP

-613 IHTER
+613 IHTDR
-618 FREILAQCRR
+618 FREILEQCKRD
-628 EYGRV
+628 YSRV
-633 VLDSPPAAF
+633 VLDSPPAGF

-668 VVSFARRQINDA
+668 AVSFARRQINDA

-687 VINQTDRRAG
+687 IINRTDRRAG
-697 GYGYGYGYSY
+697 GYGYYSY
-707 YAPYGRYYRSA
+707 YAPYGRYYRAA

>member
-1 METAQTSASK
+1 
-11 TAGTGRE
+11 
-18 LQHYIG
+18 
-24 VLRKR
+24 
-29 WPMLAALVVLATVG
+29 
-43 TIVWTMR
+43 MR
-50 QPRIYEATCSIIIE
+50 QPRIFQANCSIIIE
-64 ANAPQVLEGVK
+64 NNAPQVLEGVK
-75 DVIEMGPGGWIYREF
+75 DVVEMGSGGWMYREF
-90 AQTQFRIILSRENT
+90 SQTQFRIILSQENA

-114 HDPSFSRTA
+114 HDPSVGRTA
-123 DGKGQVS
+123 DGRQVS
-130 RQDIVFRLL
+130 RQDMVSRLL
-139 QNVRVVGVRDSR
+139 GRVKVAGVRDSR
-151 IANITVRDTDPERAV
+151 IANITVSDTDPERAT

-202 RKRLEAS
+202 RKRLETS

-220 NLLDVGLDDKLGMT
+220 NLLDLGLDDKLGMT
-234 RQNLQALNQKL
+234 RQNLQVLNQKL
-245 ADVKAKRIEI
+245 ADVRAKRIEV

-264 AKNDIAERESLP
+264 AKNDIAEKESLP
-276 EIRDNVVVQKLRENY
+276 EIRDNVVVEKLRENY
-291 LDLSKIKADLDS
+291 LDLSKIKADLDA
-303 RYGEKHPKIENI
+303 RYGEKHPKIDNI
-315 QKQLEAIQHD
+315 QKQLEAIQRD
-325 YRKELDQ
+325 YRRELDQ

-377 DAENNAKMFSL
+377 DAENNAKMFGL

-407 RILDRANTPKWPV
+407 RILDRAITPRWPV

-431 LFVGLL
+431 LFAGLVLGML
-437 LGLLLVFGIEAL
+437 LMLGIEAL
-449 DNTVKTPEAAE
+449 DNTIKTPEAAE

-469 VLPILVHSRQRTAEN
+469 MLPILVHARQRTAEN

-515 AEKEV
+515 AEKDV
-520 QVLVVTSPGPQDG
+520 HVLVVTSPGPQDG
-533 KTTAAISLAVTMA
+533 KTTAAISLAITMA

-578 VMTGDATLADVICHS
+578 VMMGDAKLADVVFHS
-593 QVPNLDVLPCGPTP
+593 EVPNLDVLPCGPTP

-613 IHTER
+613 IHTDR
-618 FREILAQCRR
+618 FREILEQCKRD
-628 EYGRV
+628 YSRV
-633 VLDSPPAAF
+633 VLDSPPAGF

-668 VVSFARRQINDA
+668 AVSFARRQINDA

-687 VINQTDRRAG
+687 IINRTDRRAG
-697 GYGYGYGYSY
+697 GYGYYSY
-707 YAPYGRYYRSA
+707 YAPYGRYYRAA

>member
-1 METAQTSASK
+1 METAQASASK
-11 TAGTGRE
+11 TAGTVRE
-18 LQHYIG
+18 FQHYIG

-29 WPMLAALVVLATVG
+29 WPVLAAVVVLATVG
-43 TIVWTMR
+43 TVVWTMR
-50 QPRIYEATCSIIIE
+50 QPRIFQANCSIIIE
-64 ANAPQVLEGVK
+64 NNAPQVLEGVK
-75 DVIEMGPGGWIYREF
+75 DVVEMGSGGWMYREF
-90 AQTQFRIILSRENT
+90 SQTQFRIILSQENA

-114 HDPSFSRTA
+114 HDPSVGRTA
-123 DGKGQVS
+123 DGRQVS
-130 RQDIVFRLL
+130 RQDMVSRLL
-139 QNVRVVGVRDSR
+139 GRVKVAGVRDSR
-151 IANITVRDTDPERAV
+151 IANITVSDTDPERAT

-202 RKRLEAS
+202 RKRLETS

-220 NLLDVGLDDKLGMT
+220 NLLDLGLDDKLGMT
-234 RQNLQALNQKL
+234 RQNLQVLNQKL
-245 ADVKAKRIEI
+245 ADVRAKRIEV

-264 AKNDIAERESLP
+264 AKNDIAEKESLP
-276 EIRDNVVVQKLRENY
+276 EIRDNVVVEKLRENY
-291 LDLSKIKADLDS
+291 LDLSKIKADLDA
-303 RYGEKHPKIENI
+303 RYGEKHPKIDNI
-315 QKQLEAIQHD
+315 QKQLEAIQRD
-325 YRKELDQ
+325 YRRELDQ

-377 DAENNAKMFSL
+377 DAENNAKMFGL

-407 RILDRANTPKWPV
+407 RILDRAITPRWPV

-431 LFVGLL
+431 LFAGLVLGML
-437 LGLLLVFGIEAL
+437 LMLGIEAL
-449 DNTVKTPEAAE
+449 DNTIKTPEAAE

-469 VLPILVHSRQRTAEN
+469 MLPILVHARQRTAEN

-515 AEKEV
+515 AEKDV
-520 QVLVVTSPGPQDG
+520 HVLVVTSPGPQDG
-533 KTTAAISLAVTMA
+533 KTTAAISLAITMA

-578 VMTGDATLADVICHS
+578 VMMGDAKLADVVFHS
-593 QVPNLDVLPCGPTP
+593 EVPNLDVLPCGPTP

-613 IHTER
+613 IHTDR
-618 FREILAQCRR
+618 FREILEQCKRD
-628 EYGRV
+628 YSRV
-633 VLDSPPAAF
+633 VLDSPPAGF

-668 VVSFARRQINDA
+668 AVSFARRQINDA

-687 VINQTDRRAG
+687 IINRTDRRAG
-697 GYGYGYGYSY
+697 GYGYYSY
-707 YAPYGRYYRSA
+707 YAPYGRYYRAA